1 MKKNLAAD
9 MAAQSDMEMIKKKL
23 DRDQVII
30 RTSMIG
36 IAANVFLAVFKA
48 VVGFASNSVAIVMDA
63 VNNFSDAASS
73 CITIAGTKLAARE
86 PDKKHP
92 FGYGRIEY
100 LSAMI
105 ISVLVLYAGITAFVE
120 SVKKIIKP
128 ETPDYSTVSLIIVAV
143 AVIVKIALG
152 RYVKKTG
159 EKVNSD
165 SLINSGED
173 ATLDSVISAATLLA
187 AIIFKT
193 MHISLEAWLGAIIA
207 VVIIRSAV
215 DMLKDTLS
223 KILGEGADAELA
235 RDIKKTINGYPEING
250 VYDMVMHNYGPD
262 SYTGSVHIEVNDTLA
277 ADQLDEL
284 IRQVT
289 VDVYKKHNVI
299 LTAIGV
305 YSTNTKDPVAVEARA
320 RVGKIVMSNENV
332 LQMHGFYINREKKT
346 LRFDFVISFDEK
358 DRKAVYTKI
367 RKQVQ
372 EEFPDYELQIA
383 MDTDFNEE

>member
-383 MDTDFNEE
+383 MDTDFMEE